1 MVTKPSLSYSLEAIE
16 RNGETYLAD
25 ITDKDSPWLGIID
38 ITHEEGLAE
47 ITENSNCE
55 TIIVN
60 PNKANI
66 IFMTNRIYCFLLVI
80 TQIGCNDY
88 LCFKTIYI
96 M

>member
-25 ITDKDSPWLGIID
+25 ITDKDSPWLRIID

-55 TIIVN
+55 TIVVHTN
-60 PNKANI
+60 ETDI
-66 IFMTNRIYCFLLVI
+66 IRMTHRINCFLFLV
-80 TQIGCNDY
+80 TQIGCYHN
-88 LCFKTIYI
+88 L
-96 M
+96 